1 MKNDIKKGSTVRVAD
16 SDGGY
21 TTAKVVEVGD
31 TILIVKWLEARWNLR
46 SNVMLARKGT
56 KSTVYRSQLV

>member
-21 TTAKVVEVGD
+21 TTAKGVEVGD
-31 TILIVKWLEARWNLR
+31 TILMVKWLEARWNLR
-46 SNVMLARKGT
+46 SKIGRAHV
-56 KSTVYRSQLV
+56 